1 MSRWVTMPSKT
12 VDDLKKKV
20 ITVLLSAFLMPGVA
34 SAFCFD
40 YAGRYYDISPE
51 LLSAIAFVES
61 SHDPNALNRNRNGTV
76 DYGLMQVNSQ
86 WAPEF
91 GQYWDYI
98 KDPCYNVLAGAWI
111 LKQCIARFDDTWGAV
126 GCYNTGRAE
135 GKNALRY
142 IQKVKEALAL
152 DYRN

>member
-1 MSRWVTMPSKT
+1 MKKT
-12 VDDLKKKV
+12 VILALFLS
-20 ITVLLSAFLMPGVA
+20 VLLMQGVV

-40 YAGRYYDISPE
+40 YAGRYYGISSE

-91 GQYWDYI
+91 GEYWDYI

-111 LKQCIARFDDTWGAV
+111 LKRCIARFDDTWGAV

-135 GKNALRY
+135 GKSALRY
-142 IQKVKEALAL
+142 IRKVKGALAL
-152 DYRN
+152 NYEDE